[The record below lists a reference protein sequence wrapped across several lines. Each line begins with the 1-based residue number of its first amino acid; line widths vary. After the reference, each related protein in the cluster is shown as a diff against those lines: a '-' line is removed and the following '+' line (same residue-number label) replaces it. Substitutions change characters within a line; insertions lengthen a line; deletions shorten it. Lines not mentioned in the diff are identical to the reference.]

1 MAAGGS
7 PLAVPAATAPTSNPN
22 AVFEIVIAK
31 ERQKFACAHFTV
43 FPDGTVE
50 RLHGHNYHLGVTVRG
65 RHLAQ
70 GLLVPFQTMKAGV
83 AALCDAWDEHV
94 FVATV
99 STRLDHLNEATPAA
113 NRNCAT
119 ILVLSPSPAMPC
131 GERPGSAAAGRG
143 HR

>member
-7 PLAVPAATAPTSNPN
+7 PLAVPAATAPTSNPD

-43 FPDGTVE
+43 FPDGNVE

-65 RHLAQ
+65 RRLSQ

-99 STRLDHLNEATPAA
+99 STRLDHLNEVTPA
-113 NRNCAT
+113 NWHSAT
-119 ILVLSPSPAMPC
+119 IFVLSPSPALSC
-131 GERPGSAAAGRG
+131 SERPGSAAAGRG

>member
-1 MAAGGS
+1 MAAGDS
-7 PLAVPAATAPTSNPN
+7 PLAVPAATAPTSNPD

-99 STRLDHLNEATPAA
+99 RPRALGSAKNAAAPAA
-113 NRNCAT
+113 NRHCAMRR
-119 ILVLSPSPAMPC
+119 VFLSVFPSNAPP
-131 GERPGSAAAGRG
+131 
-143 HR
+143 